1 MANLRWFTSQTVRNA
16 CAVHKHY
23 RRLLAAQ
30 TDILT
35 DAARSAVQLK
45 LAELQLAIA
54 EEHTGKMNLKAEELQ
69 FAADKNLK
77 AYPNP
82 GWREN
87 VEVLLVAL
95 SVAMAIRTFFLQPF
109 KIPTGSMQP
118 TLFGVNSTPDYS
130 KPMLFLDRYPI
141 TNADGS
147 TNDQFAAFINKL
159 ADPQAEAQRS
169 LVIPSTWERIKDWI
183 HGISYVHFVAPEDG
197 EVGEVKPP

>member
-1 MANLRWFTSQTVRNA
+1 MPNIRWFFSQPIRNA

-30 TDILT
+30 SDLLT
-35 DAARSAVQLK
+35 AAAQAAVQLK
-45 LAELQLAIA
+45 LNELRLAIA
-54 EEHTGKMNLKAEELQ
+54 EGHTGRINIKAEELQ

-109 KIPTGSMQP
+109 KIPT
-118 TLFGVNSTPDYS
+118 VID
-130 KPMLFLDRYPI
+130 D
-141 TNADGS
+141 
-147 TNDQFAAFINKL
+147 FINARLKKKNREKSG
-159 ADPQAEAQRS
+159 AENLRQINCSR
-169 LVIPSTWERIKDWI
+169 E
-183 HGISYVHFVAPEDG
+183 
-197 EVGEVKPP
+197 